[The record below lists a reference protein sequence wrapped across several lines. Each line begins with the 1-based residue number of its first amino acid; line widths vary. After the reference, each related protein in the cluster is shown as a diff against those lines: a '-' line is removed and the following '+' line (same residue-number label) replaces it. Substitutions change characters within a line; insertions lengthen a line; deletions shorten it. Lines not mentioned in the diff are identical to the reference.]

1 MSKMLKVFQVET
13 NADVNVIKAVCRI
26 KNKIVVGTKVN
37 DVYEIQ
43 EKTGSVNC
51 MVVGHSE
58 GELWGLAVH
67 PNKQIFVTASY
78 DSKLRSLLYY
88 KNCIFIRFLFKIISN
103 FGTLKQRYVLFTLIL
118 KIILF

>member
-1 MSKMLKVFQVET
+1 MSKVLKVFQVET
-13 NADVNVIKAVCRI
+13 NADVNVIKSVCRI

-78 DSKLRSLLYY
+78 DSKLRSLLYI
-88 KNCIFIRFLFKIISN
+88 KNCLKFVYFYSIFI
-103 FGTLKQRYVLFTLIL
+103 
-118 KIILF
+118 